1 MTTVGDWSTCSLLS
15 ATTGNKQTKKVVTLK
30 FKTNFKTKT
39 YIFPRPDGEKAYS
52 HFQRELRR
60 RPSHTASRVLCKAMA
75 NMQLVSGQLPQV
87 WHSQEA
93 DYRLPLLHFLLCH
106 DIISQNLWTKK
117 NHYSS
122 EATYNFNCT
131 LFWVGS
137 LKKGDAL
144 EEEMAT
150 HSGILAWK
158 IPCTEEPGRLQVHGV
173 TKSQTALSNWAHTH
187 PLRGHHSC
195 ACKKALSI

>member
-1 MTTVGDWSTCSLLS
+1 MLWLWNL
-15 ATTGNKQTKKVVTLK
+15 KQILK
-30 FKTNFKTKT
+30 QRHTFFS
-39 YIFPRPDGEKAYS
+39 RPDGEKVCS

-75 NMQLVSGQLPQV
+75 KMTLVSGQLPQV

-158 IPCTEEPGRLQVHGV
+158 IPCTEEPGRLQIHGV
-173 TKSQTALSNWAHTH
+173 TKSQKALSNWAHTH